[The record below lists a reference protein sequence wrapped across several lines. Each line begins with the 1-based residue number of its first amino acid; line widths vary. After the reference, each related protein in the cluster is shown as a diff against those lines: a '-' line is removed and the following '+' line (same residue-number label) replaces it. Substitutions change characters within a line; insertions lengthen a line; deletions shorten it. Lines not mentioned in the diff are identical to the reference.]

1 MNRKT
6 YKAGICL
13 GAAALAAV
21 MTFESGTAWATA
33 TAESSAAASSAAQVT
48 QASAAGSEPASTAAA
63 VEGSEEAAETSAQEI
78 TPPKIAGL
86 TYDHA
91 MELDSANQFDIFYYN
106 DGYKLIDIPVSGEYL
121 IVPDGKQA
129 PDGLSEDITVI
140 QQPLDQIYLAATNAM
155 SFYDKLGCLDSV
167 TMTGTDE
174 SGWSIDAPVKALE
187 SGSMKFAGKYS
198 EPDYE
203 MIVGNGCDL
212 AIESTMILHAPEVQ
226 EMLESLGVPVLID
239 RCSYET
245 TVLGRIEWVK
255 LYGALMNK
263 EDEAEKIYDDQK
275 SVVNSMQDFQNT
287 GKTVAFFSINSD
299 RSVVVRKSD
308 DIIPNMI
315 SLAGGAY
322 IFKDLKNPGSNS
334 ASVNLSMEEFY
345 KTAINADYIV
355 YNGTIETPLS
365 SVQDLISKDN
375 LFADFKAVK
384 EGNVWQVDKK
394 WYQSTAEVGY
404 LVTDFNT
411 MLTGGDASTCHFLQ
425 KVES

>member
-1 MNRKT
+1 
-6 YKAGICL
+6 
-13 GAAALAAV
+13 
-21 MTFESGTAWATA
+21 
-33 TAESSAAASSAAQVT
+33 
-48 QASAAGSEPASTAAA
+48 
-63 VEGSEEAAETSAQEI
+63 
-78 TPPKIAGL
+78 
-86 TYDHA
+86 
-91 MELDSANQFDIFYYN
+91 
-106 DGYKLIDIPVSGEYL
+106 
-121 IVPDGKQA
+121 
-129 PDGLSEDITVI
+129 
-140 QQPLDQIYLAATNAM
+140 
-155 SFYDKLGCLDSV
+155 
-167 TMTGTDE
+167 
-174 SGWSIDAPVKALE
+174 
-187 SGSMKFAGKYS
+187 
-198 EPDYE
+198 
-203 MIVGNGCDL
+203 
-212 AIESTMILHAPEVQ
+212 
-226 EMLESLGVPVLID
+226 MLESLGVPVLID